1 MRKRLIIVGVRKNT
15 ELIIINHI
23 DKLLD
28 LEDYKKKQHLQISW
42 YNFEKK

>member
-1 MRKRLIIVGVRKNT
+1 MRKQLIIVGVRKNT

-28 LEDYKKKQHLQISW
+28 LEDYKKETTFTDFLVQ
-42 YNFEKK
+42 F